1 MRGAITPPQYT
12 SMAWCWIKKSTGTI
26 LTLPSFCM
34 SVKLGLSLWR
44 KKVYENEVKKRI
56 FGHKERVITLECRE
70 LHNEELQHNTE
81 KTRTFQMLDTICDL
95 LLRSRLLR

>member
-1 MRGAITPPQYT
+1 
-12 SMAWCWIKKSTGTI
+12 
-26 LTLPSFCM
+26 
-34 SVKLGLSLWR
+34 
-44 KKVYENEVKKRI
+44 VYENEVKKRI